1 MFGIIQKIIRGF
13 RRRNYKDMAPED
25 IFMDSKNLPAFDVY
39 QLEGRLEKPI
49 SNNVFFIFSA
59 ICILLALVFIGKL
72 WSLQITHGF
81 EYKER
86 SENNMLR
93 ESVIVAPRGG
103 VFSRNGKPLIWNEI
117 STTSDAF
124 PLRRYV
130 QASGF
135 GNLLGFIKY
144 PAKDSKGFYYEEDF
158 TPKDGA
164 ELYFNEILAGR
175 NGMRLTEVSVNN
187 EIISENIVEPPL
199 VGSDLVLSIDYG
211 VQKDLYENIKNL
223 AQDVNFKGGGGVIM
237 DLENGQI
244 LAMATYPEYD
254 SNILTQGENTSAI
267 NEYLKNPQNPFL
279 NRAISGL
286 YTPGSIVKPF
296 LAFGALEEGIINPNK
311 EIVSTGKLVVPNP
324 YNPDNPTIFKDWK
337 AHGAVDM
344 RHAIAVSSDVYFYQ
358 IGGGFGDQKG
368 LGVAKIKMYLEKF
381 GFTKKTGLDN
391 SKEETGIIPDPIWK
405 AKVFPDDPWRIGDTY
420 NTSIGQYGMKITPIQ
435 AVRATAALANG
446 GYLVEPTLEFLGT
459 TTKRLGAKIEGKPE
473 NMKVAIEGMRLSAV
487 EGTAKGLSN
496 PNVTIA
502 AKTGTAELGARKEFV
517 NSWVIGFWPYENPKY
532 AFAVVMERGPV
543 ANLVGATSV
552 MRKTIDWMA
561 VNTPEYFKNENN
573 N

>member
-1 MFGIIQKIIRGF
+1 MFEIIQKIIRGF

-49 SNNVFFIFSA
+49 SNNVFLIFSA
-59 ICILLALVFIGKL
+59 ICILLCLVFIGKL
-72 WSLQITHGF
+72 WSLQITHGL

-130 QASGF
+130 QVAGF

-144 PAKDSKGFYYEEDF
+144 PARDSKGFYYEEEF

-199 VGSDLVLSIDYG
+199 VGSDLVLSIDFG

-223 AQDVNFKGGGGVIM
+223 ALDVNFKGGSGIVM
-237 DLENGQI
+237 DLENGQL
-244 LAMATYPEYD
+244 LAMTTYPEYD
-254 SNILTQGENTSAI
+254 PNVLTQGENTYAI

-296 LAFGALEEGIINPNK
+296 LAFGALEENIINPYK

-391 SKEETGIIPDPIWK
+391 SKEETGIIPDPAWK

-435 AVRATAALANG
+435 AVKATAILANG

-459 TTKRLGAKIEGKPE
+459 TTKKFGAKIEGKAE
-473 NMKVAIEGMRLSAV
+473 NIKVAVEGMRLSV
-487 EGTAKGLSN
+487 TEGTAKGLSN
-496 PNVTIA
+496 PNVNIA

-543 ANLVGATSV
+543 KNLVGATSV

-561 VNTPEYFKNENN
+561 VNTPEYFK
-573 N
+573 